1 MQGIIPTSFTD
12 RKVFSPVPHAVIHV
26 PRITTSLLFKNFFL
40 AAQFASWSGTA
51 DPVSLAVH
59 LIGGES
65 VVLPSVGTLDREE
78 LVKEVGRGSG
88 VRMREGWEG
97 LRRWKHLPFHES
109 VIFFENCMGN
119 E

>member
-1 MQGIIPTSFTD
+1 MQGITPTSFTD
-12 RKVFSPVPHAVIHV
+12 RRVFSPVPHAVIHV

-65 VVLPSVGTLDREE
+65 VVLPTVGTLDREE
-78 LVKEVGRGSG
+78 LVKEVGRGRGGGGEGSESARG
-88 VRMREGWEG
+88 VGGTKKVEA
-97 LRRWKHLPFHES
+97 FTIS
-109 VIFFENCMGN
+109 
-119 E
+119 